1 MATQVKKKPA
11 APLAAKRP
19 PTVKAPAKPAAAPI
33 QAAPVAKA
41 AQAAKPPKAAK
52 VPKAD
57 KPKADKPKKP
67 KLVRDSFTIPK
78 TEYAVLEMLKQR
90 AAKAGAPAKKSE
102 LLRAGIQ
109 ALAGMQ
115 DSAFLAA
122 VSAVPTLKTGR
133 PAKG

>member
-1 MATQVKKKPA
+1 MATQVKKP
-11 APLAAKRP
+11 AAKRP
-19 PTVKAPAKPAAAPI
+19 APVKTPAKNAAKPAAAPT
-33 QAAPVAKA
+33 QAAPEAKA
-41 AQAAKPPKAAK
+41 AEAAKPPKAAK
-52 VPKAD
+52 VPKTN

-109 ALAGMQ
+109 ALASMQ

-122 VSAVPTLKTGR
+122 VSAVPKLKTGR